1 MNKNGYLPGE
11 VRYADSGSSVD
22 ESKDGD
28 DGEDQPPHPQDKEV
42 LLVEEI
48 VGQDAQVVGP
58 VNATSSSTNSD
69 VTGDLKTN
77 NKKSAIFFTLLYTT
91 NKIIFFGKTKI
102 IINMVVWFM
111 MRDSK

>member
-77 NKKSAIFFTLLYTT
+77 NKKIRHLYYAT
-91 NKIIFFGKTKI
+91 IHQ
-102 IINMVVWFM
+102 
-111 MRDSK
+111 